1 MALPATGRI
10 LGVDWGTVRFGI
22 AMTDETQTIASPVTT
37 LTRRPG
43 KRFPM
48 PAFQALVER
57 HAPVGVVIGWPL
69 TPEGTEGESAL
80 AARDL
85 AETITRR
92 TGLPMEL
99 WDERFSTASALR
111 SIRDQGGSPR
121 GRKEDVDSLAASL
134 LLQHWL
140 EARRS
145 GPGETDR

>member
-1 MALPATGRI
+1 MALPSTGRI
-10 LGVDWGTVRFGI
+10 LGVDWGTVRLGI

-48 PAFQALVER
+48 PAFQVLIER

-69 TPEGTEGESAL
+69 TPEGTEGESAR
-80 AARDL
+80 AAREL
-85 AETITRR
+85 ADTITRR

-111 SIRDQGGSPR
+111 SIREQGGSPR

-145 GPGETDR
+145 GGADR

>member
-1 MALPATGRI
+1 MALPSTGRI
-10 LGVDWGTVRFGI
+10 LGVDWGTVRLGI

-48 PAFQALVER
+48 PAFQTLIER

-69 TPEGTEGESAL
+69 TPEGTEGESAR
-80 AARDL
+80 AAREL
-85 AETITRR
+85 ADTITRR

-111 SIRDQGGSPR
+111 SIREQGGSPR
-121 GRKEDVDSLAASL
+121 GRREDVDSLAASL

-145 GPGETDR
+145 GGADR

>member
-1 MALPATGRI
+1 MAFPVTGRI
-10 LGVDWGTVRFGI
+10 LGVDWGTIRFGI
-22 AMTDETQTIASPVTT
+22 AMTDETQTISSPVTT

-48 PAFQALVER
+48 PAFQAIVER
-57 HAPVGVVIGWPL
+57 HEPVGVVIGWPL

-80 AARDL
+80 AAREL

-111 SIRDQGGSPR
+111 SIRDQGGSAR
-121 GRKEDVDSLAASL
+121 GRKEDVDSLAAAL

-145 GPGETDR
+145 GGGPGR